1 MTLGSDPFDEVRQGV
16 LALLDGDG
24 EANPG
29 LKALFERW
37 SELSENPA
45 PSQSVL
51 EELTWLQSELRKS
64 IRQVEWDLRDLQET
78 IEIVMKQPNRF
89 AIDEFELE
97 RRNSFVESVFS
108 KLDNMTRALDR
119 ALERR
124 PQLPPRNSP
133 SSPDR
138 EGVVHTGRG
147 KGGYSQLDEATAQQY
162 EMDIRAQ
169 LEEHDRRF
177 GDEVTAGVQELR
189 DMAGGIQTELH
200 EQDTIIDTLGRG
212 VDALKSSVERA
223 MTRMD
228 QLSAN
233 MSNTKKMCC
242 IFALTVLLMLLIV
255 LTFA

>member
-1 MTLGSDPFDEVRQGV
+1 MTHGSDPFDEVRRDV
-16 LALLDGDG
+16 LAVLDGEG
-24 EANPG
+24 EASPG

-37 SELSENPA
+37 SELSENPT

-51 EELTWLQSELRKS
+51 EELTWLQSELRKAM
-64 IRQVEWDLRDLQET
+64 RQVEWDLRDLQET
-78 IEIVMKQPNRF
+78 IEIVMKQPHRF

-97 RRNSFVESVFS
+97 RRNAFIESVSS
-108 KLDNMTRALDR
+108 KLDNIKRALDR
-119 ALERR
+119 ARERR
-124 PQLPPRNSP
+124 PELVTRDSP
-133 SSPDR
+133 ASP
-138 EGVVHTGRG
+138 EGVIQTGRG

-189 DMAGGIQTELH
+189 DMAGGIQTELD
-200 EQDTIIDTLGRG
+200 EQDTVIDTLARG
-212 VDALKSSVERA
+212 VDGLKQSVGRA

-255 LTFA
+255 LTFT